1 MEEYQIQDNGE
12 TLIETDYEV
21 SEIFEG
27 SADSNDIEV
36 VDFETFQ
43 QQQQPEESSTTT
55 TNQKDCSAIQYL
67 NKRKYSFVWQY
78 FQPVVGT
85 NQFQCLL
92 CQSCV
97 GSQTSNLA
105 RHLASAHDISKQ
117 RDNRLDNLV
126 RIRPSRS
133 FIWKYCTKEDSKH
146 ARCHLCNKILYF
158 GGGNTANISKH
169 LRRLHSDLIKENKN
183 LSNST
188 KMDDETM
195 QATASL
201 SNTTNY
207 HDDEQ
212 NNGGRSSADIT
223 SAERK
228 ERRGA
233 SYVWNYVE
241 KLSRH
246 TIRCRLCTKVMSFH
260 GTANVITHLQ
270 RRHNVLG
277 EPGSQLNQIINAK
290 PETFTELETH
300 DDYEHT
306 EYEGKKF
313 GRKSL
318 STASVVWKFC
328 TRISTDQVRCC
339 FCKKNLSY
347 QGTSNLQRH
356 LHRMHGVITHGRLS
370 KATEDFVAI
379 KEDNFKV
386 PANVDFIWQ
395 FCSQLEEDQQ
405 RTKCNMCDALFETK
419 DTETIV
425 KHLAMVHSVETNNQS
440 LNGDS
445 KPIIIRTKKRNRHVD
460 FDTDDDDDYDSK
472 WAKLDEA
479 EDQQIQTEFDETNIK
494 KDDSLYDDIIEE
506 DPNNYDE
513 EPFDPSLMQDMPQ
526 ANPLSAH
533 SSRANSPHQQ
543 SSMQY
548 PSQQQQQQTQLL
560 QPNNLLPPLETKVL
574 LKLQEDRLRMETDYF
589 REKAGYYRM
598 QKYLTALQ
606 AKKARIELERL
617 SRGEATIVA
626 TTDLNGAYAVEVI
639 PEHHIASQQ

>member
-1 MEEYQIQDNGE
+1 MEEYQIQDNEE

-43 QQQQPEESSTTT
+43 QQQPEDNLTRSNS
-55 TNQKDCSAIQYL
+55 KDCSSA

-78 FQPVVGT
+78 FEPVEGT

-97 GSQTSNLA
+97 GCQTSNLA
-105 RHLASAHDISKQ
+105 RHLSSTHDITKQ
-117 RDNRLDNLV
+117 RDKRLDNLV

-146 ARCHLCNKILYF
+146 ARCHLCNKVLYF
-158 GGGNTANISKH
+158 GGGNTANITKH

-183 LSNST
+183 PQNSL

-201 SNTTNY
+201 SNTTTY
-207 HDDEQ
+207 DDDHIE
-212 NNGGRSSADIT
+212 GRSSADIT

-233 SYVWNYVE
+233 SYVWSYVE

-246 TIRCRLCTKVMSFH
+246 TIRCKLCTKVMSFH

-277 EPGSQLNQIINAK
+277 EPGSQINQMINAK
-290 PETFTELETH
+290 PESLSELENH

-306 EYEGKKF
+306 EYGGKKF

-328 TRISTDQVRCC
+328 TRISSDQVRCC

-370 KATEDFVAI
+370 KATEEFVAI

-386 PANVDFIWQ
+386 PANIDFIWQ
-395 FCSQLEEDQQ
+395 FCSQLEDDQ

-425 KHLAMVHSVETNNQS
+425 KHLAMVHSVETNQS
-440 LNGDS
+440 SHGDH
-445 KPIIIRTKKRNRHVD
+445 KPIIMRTKKRHRHVD
-460 FDTDDDDDYDSK
+460 FDTDDDDDFDGKWSK
-472 WAKLDEA
+472 IVDAD
-479 EDQQIQTEFDETNIK
+479 DQQIPTEFDESNIK

-513 EPFDPSLMQDMPQ
+513 EPFDPSLMQDLPQ
-526 ANPLSAH
+526 ANPLSPH
-533 SSRANSPHQQ
+533 SSRADSPQHQQ
-543 SSMQY
+543 SAIQY
-548 PSQQQQQQTQLL
+548 PNQQQQQSL
-560 QPNNLLPPLETKVL
+560 QPTNLLPPLDAKVL

-606 AKKARIELERL
+606 AKKVRIELERIN
-617 SRGEATIVA
+617 RGEATIVA
-626 TTDLNGAYAVEVI
+626 TADLNGAYAVEVI
-639 PEHHIASQQ
+639 PEHHITTQQ

>member
-1 MEEYQIQDNGE
+1 MEEYQIQDNEE

-43 QQQQPEESSTTT
+43 QQQPEDNLTRSNS
-55 TNQKDCSAIQYL
+55 KDCSSA

-78 FQPVVGT
+78 FEPVEGT

-97 GSQTSNLA
+97 GCQTSNLA
-105 RHLASAHDISKQ
+105 RHLSSTHDITKQ
-117 RDNRLDNLV
+117 RDKRLDNLV

-146 ARCHLCNKILYF
+146 ARCHLCNKVLYF
-158 GGGNTANISKH
+158 GGGNTANITKH

-183 LSNST
+183 PQNSL

-201 SNTTNY
+201 SNTTTY
-207 HDDEQ
+207 DDDHIE
-212 NNGGRSSADIT
+212 GRSSADIT

-233 SYVWNYVE
+233 SYVWSYVE

-246 TIRCRLCTKVMSFH
+246 TIRCKLCTKVMSFH

-277 EPGSQLNQIINAK
+277 EPGSQINQMINAK
-290 PETFTELETH
+290 PESLSELENH

-306 EYEGKKF
+306 EYGGKKF

-328 TRISTDQVRCC
+328 TRISSDQVRCC

-370 KATEDFVAI
+370 KATEEFVAI

-386 PANVDFIWQ
+386 PANIDFIWQ
-395 FCSQLEEDQQ
+395 FCSQLEDDQ

-425 KHLAMVHSVETNNQS
+425 KHLAMVHSVETNQS
-440 LNGDS
+440 SHGDH
-445 KPIIIRTKKRNRHVD
+445 KPIIMRTKKRHRHVD
-460 FDTDDDDDYDSK
+460 FDTDDDDDFDGKWSK
-472 WAKLDEA
+472 IVDAD
-479 EDQQIQTEFDETNIK
+479 DQQIPTEFDESNIK

-513 EPFDPSLMQDMPQ
+513 EPFDPSDLPQ
-526 ANPLSAH
+526 ANPLSPH
-533 SSRANSPHQQ
+533 SSRADSPQHQQ
-543 SSMQY
+543 SAIQY
-548 PSQQQQQQTQLL
+548 PNQQQQQSL
-560 QPNNLLPPLETKVL
+560 QPTNLLPPLDAKVL

-606 AKKARIELERL
+606 AKKVRIELERIN
-617 SRGEATIVA
+617 RGEATIVA
-626 TTDLNGAYAVEVI
+626 TADLNGAYAVEVI
-639 PEHHIASQQ
+639 PEHHITTQQ

>member
-27 SADSNDIEV
+27 SVDSNDIEV

-43 QQQQPEESSTTT
+43 QQPPEDSFTTT
-55 TNQKDCSAIQYL
+55 ATNPKDCSAIKYL

-117 RDNRLDNLV
+117 RDKRLDNLV

-183 LSNST
+183 LSNSI

-201 SNTTNY
+201 SNTTTY

-425 KHLAMVHSVETNNQS
+425 KHLAMVHSVETNNQN

-445 KPIIIRTKKRNRHVD
+445 KPIIMRTKKRNRHVD

-472 WAKLDEA
+472 WAKLDDA
-479 EDQQIQTEFDETNIK
+479 EDQQIHTEFDETNIK

-513 EPFDPSLMQDMPQ
+513 EPFDPSDMPQ

-548 PSQQQQQQTQLL
+548 QSQQQLPQTQLL
-560 QPNNLLPPLETKVL
+560 QPTNLLPPLEAKVL

-639 PEHHIASQQ
+639 PEHHIATQQ